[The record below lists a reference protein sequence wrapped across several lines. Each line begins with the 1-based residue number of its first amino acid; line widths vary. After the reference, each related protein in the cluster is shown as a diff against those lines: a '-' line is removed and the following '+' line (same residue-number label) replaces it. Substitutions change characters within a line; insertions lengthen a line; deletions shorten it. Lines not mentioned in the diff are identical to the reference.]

1 MYHAAHTGRV
11 QVTTLNLSTHRQS
24 KPSRSRD
31 FASSQ
36 IPDLT
41 HADRRRIAATSRK
54 LERQTVE
61 PIDERELKDAFA
73 AGNVVRVIA
82 YEVDGG
88 FLLVVRPR
96 LADQERVL
104 TSTRKGARVFA
115 SLNTMIDYLRRIGMT
130 HDHLTVALATQRTL
144 VKG

>member
-1 MYHAAHTGRV
+1 
-11 QVTTLNLSTHRQS
+11 
-24 KPSRSRD
+24 
-31 FASSQ
+31 
-36 IPDLT
+36 
-41 HADRRRIAATSRK
+41 
-54 LERQTVE
+54 LERQSVE
-61 PIDERELKDAFA
+61 PINERELTDAFA

-96 LADQERVL
+96 LDDQERVL
-104 TSTRKGARVFA
+104 TSTRKGARAFA